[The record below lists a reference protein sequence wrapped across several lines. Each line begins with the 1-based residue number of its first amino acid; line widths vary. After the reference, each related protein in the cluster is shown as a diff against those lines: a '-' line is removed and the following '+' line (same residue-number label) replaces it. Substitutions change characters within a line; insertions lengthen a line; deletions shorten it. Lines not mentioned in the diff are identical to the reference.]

1 MSNNGNGSDKTFK
14 MPTDPREKAV
24 WLQRWISSLFKVY
37 LSVTDHVAAARPE
50 MSFKEMEKEADAV
63 KRELMHLIK
72 PEQWEAND
80 ESGKDKI

>member
-1 MSNNGNGSDKTFK
+1 MNNNGNGSGKTFK

-24 WLQRWISSLFKVY
+24 WLRHWISSLFKVY

-63 KRELMHLIK
+63 KIELMHLIK
-72 PEQWEAND
+72 PEKWENED
-80 ESGKDKI
+80 EPGKDKV

>member
-1 MSNNGNGSDKTFK
+1 MSNNGNGSGKVFK

-72 PEQWEAND
+72 PEPWEAND
-80 ESGKDKI
+80 ESGKG